1 MSKSKKTITL
11 TGRPPVRI
19 EEANWPLIASARAK
33 DHDGQY
39 EFQANRTSTWFVG
52 VRQHED
58 GRTIVYATYGYDTNW
73 QGARSLEAKRG
84 VLLPI
89 GNPMDDSTDDIV
101 RAIQEVCR
109 DIADAEHNGSDAERW
124 RELAHECIADLPVV
138 DLDDEP
144 AIAE

>member
-1 MSKSKKTITL
+1 MSKKTITL
-11 TGRPPVRI
+11 TGRPPVQI
-19 EEANWPLIASARAK
+19 EEANWPLIANAK
-33 DHDGQY
+33 AKNFEGQF
-39 EFQANRTSTWFVG
+39 ESQSNRTSTWFVG

-58 GRTIVYATYGYDTNW
+58 GRTIVYATYEYDTRW

-109 DIADAEHNGSDAERW
+109 DISGAEHQGSDSDRW
-124 RELAHECIADLPVV
+124 SELTHECIADLPVV
-138 DLDDEP
+138 DLDEEP
-144 AIAE
+144 ATAE